1 VTASAPLLY
10 HITFEKPRGN
20 SQQGRL
26 VPSAKSV
33 LQQLATASQRTGR
46 RTIIKIH
53 PNEDLESEREHIQ
66 KIIPNAIVIGRE
78 TAIDE
83 LFSVTGV
90 LVNRATHKPV
100 SMQSCA
106 AYQPLFPPAD

>member
-1 VTASAPLLY
+1 VVYTTSPLRSRAAI
-10 HITFEKPRGN
+10 HNKDDWSFR
-20 SQQGRL
+20 Q
-26 VPSAKSV
+26 SV

-90 LVNRATHKPV
+90 LVNRGNSQTCLDAVLRGIPTV
-100 SMQSCA
+100 
-106 AYQPLFPPAD
+106 FPPAD